1 MNLWEFF
8 ASHRTEILEA
18 TLAHLLLVLISMAIA
33 IAIGL
38 PLGMLLVQRK
48 RARTLALAVASVI
61 QTIPSLALFG
71 FLIPLPFL
79 GGIGTRT
86 AVIALVLYALL
97 PILRNTVVGLTNL
110 DPAVLEAAEAMGMTP
125 GQILLRVRL
134 PLGSS
139 VILAGMRTATV
150 ITIGVATIAAAIGA
164 GGLGTFIFRGV
175 AMVSDAVIL
184 AGAIPAALLALA
196 ADGALGILERKLRVS

>member
-8 ASHRTEILEA
+8 AIHRLEILEA
-18 TLAHLLLVLISMAIA
+18 TLTHLFLVITSMRIA
-33 IAIGL
+33 ILLGV
-38 PLGMLLVQRK
+38 PLGMFLVKRK
-48 RARTLALAVASVI
+48 TTRSLALGIATVL

-110 DPAVLEAAEAMGMTP
+110 DPAVLEAAEAMGMTEA
-125 GQILLRVRL
+125 Q
-134 PLGSS
+134 
-139 VILAGMRTATV
+139 
-150 ITIGVATIAAAIGA
+150 
-164 GGLGTFIFRGV
+164 
-175 AMVSDAVIL
+175 
-184 AGAIPAALLALA
+184 ALLTV
-196 ADGALGILERKLRVS
+196 R